1 MKPSAHDRRAVDAL
15 LATLGQDGIE
25 LGTPIPEISKTQHN
39 QLAALG
45 PLYSDW
51 NAKINLI
58 SRKDMDQFYTRHV
71 LHSLAIAR
79 LMRPEPGAR
88 ILDVGTGG
96 GFPGIPLAVLFP
108 EVHFTLCDSI
118 GKKVKVVNAVADALG
133 LTNVEGAWARAE
145 DLTDR
150 PPFDFVTSRAVAKM
164 PVFLDW
170 VRPLIAEDQ
179 RHGLPNGVFYLKG
192 GDLNQELA
200 PVSETVTRWT
210 LSEVLKDPWFE
221 AKQLVHVAL

>member
-45 PLYSDW
+45 PLYRDW

-79 LMRPEPGAR
+79 
-88 ILDVGTGG
+88 V
-96 GFPGIPLAVLFP
+96 
-108 EVHFTLCDSI
+108 
-118 GKKVKVVNAVADALG
+118 DA
-133 LTNVEGAWARAE
+133 
-145 DLTDR
+145 
-150 PPFDFVTSRAVAKM
+150 S
-164 PVFLDW
+164 
-170 VRPLIAEDQ
+170 
-179 RHGLPNGVFYLKG
+179 
-192 GDLNQELA
+192 
-200 PVSETVTRWT
+200 
-210 LSEVLKDPWFE
+210 
-221 AKQLVHVAL
+221 